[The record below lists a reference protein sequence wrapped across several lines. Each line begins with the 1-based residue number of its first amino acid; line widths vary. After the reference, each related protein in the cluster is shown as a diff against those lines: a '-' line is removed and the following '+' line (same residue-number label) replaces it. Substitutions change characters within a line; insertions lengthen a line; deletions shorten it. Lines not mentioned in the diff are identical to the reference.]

1 MAGVD
6 RVTVTLPSNL
16 VKDIERREKN
26 RSKFIAEA
34 VRNELDRRRR
44 DELHRSLDNAHPES
58 AELAEQ
64 GLEEW
69 TRGLPEED
77 AAALVD
83 SNAGRPSRWVSG
95 EGWVEGRRVK
105 LGRGAVVVVEL
116 GPTIG
121 HEQRGVGPCIVVSDP
136 DVIGD
141 QRFPL
146 VCVVPVTGTPGEGL
160 LYPPLTPGESGLA
173 KKSFALVDHLRS
185 VDKRRVRSTF
195 GESDCVFIS
204 LANIQ

>member
-6 RVTVTLPSNL
+6 RVTVTLPDDL
-16 VKDIERREKN
+16 VREIDRREKN

-44 DELHRSLDNAHPES
+44 DELHRSLDNPHPES

-83 SNAGRPSRWVSG
+83 SNAGRPIRWVSG
-95 EGWVEGRRVK
+95 EGWVEGR
-105 LGRGAVVVVEL
+105 E
-116 GPTIG
+116 
-121 HEQRGVGPCIVVSDP
+121 
-136 DVIGD
+136 
-141 QRFPL
+141 
-146 VCVVPVTGTPGEGL
+146 
-160 LYPPLTPGESGLA
+160 
-173 KKSFALVDHLRS
+173 
-185 VDKRRVRSTF
+185 
-195 GESDCVFIS
+195 
-204 LANIQ
+204 